1 MGRYQRFEASRRTR
15 RRQGVRGRRAARD
28 ARVRLGVLGGSF
40 DPIHLGHLILGE
52 TAREQLSLDKVMF
65 IPAGN
70 QWRKEGRG
78 VAAAEYRLA
87 MVRLA
92 VDGNSAFE
100 VSTMEIDRDGP
111 TYTVETLAQLHAES
125 PGIEISFIVGV
136 DALADMPHWKEPR
149 RIFELAM
156 VCVAARVGEAVEDD
170 RVTRIEMPEVN
181 ISSSVVRERVKE
193 GKSIRYLVPDAVERY
208 VREHGLY
215 GG

>member
-1 MGRYQRFEASRRTR
+1 M
-15 RRQGVRGRRAARD
+15 
-28 ARVRLGVLGGSF
+28 RLGVLGGSF

-52 TAREQLSLDKVMF
+52 TAREQLNLDKVMF

-70 QWRKEGRG
+70 QWRKESRD
-78 VAAAEYRLA
+78 VAAAEDRLA

-149 RIFELAM
+149 RIFELAT

-170 RVTRIEMPEVN
+170 RVTQVEMPEVN
-181 ISSSVVRERVKE
+181 VSSSGVRDRVKE
-193 GKSIRYLVPDAVERY
+193 GESIRYLVPEAVERY
-208 VREHGLY
+208 VRQHGLY
-215 GG
+215 VG

>member
-1 MGRYQRFEASRRTR
+1 M
-15 RRQGVRGRRAARD
+15 
-28 ARVRLGVLGGSF
+28 RLGVLGGSF